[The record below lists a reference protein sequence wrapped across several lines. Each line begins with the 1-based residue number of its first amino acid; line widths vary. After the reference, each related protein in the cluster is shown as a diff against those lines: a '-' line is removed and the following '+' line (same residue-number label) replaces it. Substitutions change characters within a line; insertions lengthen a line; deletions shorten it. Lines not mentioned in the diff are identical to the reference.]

1 MAFMLTEER
10 HLTGIPLIDIP
21 RRGNVIEVGQ
31 FPVAFSAGVCLTGKA
46 AWRLYMYQENL
57 VRRRWRQGDSVPHP
71 IPEDSIEA
79 EILQGV
85 WS

>member
-10 HLTGIPLIDIP
+10 QLAGIPMMEMP
-21 RRGNVIEVGQ
+21 RCGNLIEVGQ
-31 FPVAFSAGVCLTGKA
+31 FPIAFSASVLLTGSA
-46 AWRLYMYQENL
+46 AWRLYMYRGNL
-57 VRRRWRQGDSVPHP
+57 VRRRWRQGDSVPRP
-71 IPEDSIEA
+71 APEDSIEA